1 MDIVQAKIIE
11 LTMELELRAKEYNI
25 LSEKLELIKRK
36 NINPNDKRLEWIK
49 EKFIKNYS
57 QIIQINYELKRIKAN
72 KMLGEKK

>member
-1 MDIVQAKIIE
+1 
-11 LTMELELRAKEYNI
+11 MELELRAKEYNI